1 MGKRNGNPIKTVA
14 PDTDTKPFNLR
25 HEAGKARIAALIQ
38 YWLPKT
44 QLSQDQV
51 NAIVSWGLGQING
64 LESSKISQLRNER
77 VQKPSLKDLDALA
90 TLNLVIHA
98 WQVEGPEAAR
108 ERWGPPSAYQV
119 QEEWLD
125 KAVWISDPRFPADPL
140 LFSDICDIFAGYLN
154 LPIPGIHASETSHA
168 TRMSDAL
175 GDMLDADL
183 VRLGLPPR
191 NAVERLLSCYPD
203 QSATAEINKLR
214 AVVMGDGS
222 YSPTEFDAELVNLA
236 ETVRVLRGLPVGCY
250 SPGELRDELSA
261 GLRRHG

>member
-1 MGKRNGNPIKTVA
+1 MGTLPSKTVSA
-14 PDTDTKPFNLR
+14 ATDKPFNAR

-44 QLSQDQV
+44 QLSQDQI
-51 NAIVSWGLGQING
+51 NAIVSWGLGQANG

-90 TLNLVIHA
+90 TLNRVIHC

-108 ERWGPPSAYQV
+108 ERWGPPSAYGV

-125 KAVWISDPRFPADPL
+125 KACWVSDPKFPADPL
-140 LFSDICDIFAGYLN
+140 LFADICDLFAGYLE
-154 LPIPGIHASETSHA
+154 LPLPGIHEAGTSHA

-175 GDMLDADL
+175 SDMLDADL
-183 VRLGLPPR
+183 VRLNLPPR
-191 NAVERLLSCYPD
+191 YAFERLLSCYPD
-203 QSATAEINKLR
+203 QSATVPITKLR
-214 AVVMGDGS
+214 AVVMGDDS

-250 SPGELRDELSA
+250 GPGDLRDELTA